1 MKFERRSV
9 VTGLLALPI
18 LLPGCATATQQGPV
32 VRSPSGAKP
41 LAVYGATMTL
51 EIASTFLAF
60 KDRYPNAAGV
70 QLGGVPN
77 LIGTERIADLATN
90 AETQALRQSV
100 KRPDIRIIM
109 TLVEGLYRIV
119 ARRSSNI
126 ASLADLKGKRIATMR
141 ATSADFFLAKMLEK
155 VGLTEA
161 DVTVVNMMSL
171 ENVAP
176 AIKKGDID
184 AVAIWEPFSENAVRA
199 LGEDAIEF
207 SGEGVY
213 RELFN
218 LNTTA
223 QALADPEKRRE
234 IVAFMRAIIA
244 ANKRMNLDP
253 TEAQA
258 LVAQAGHYTTQEVAQ
273 AWKHHVF
280 SAGFADDM
288 IDVLVDEEKWLALR
302 ENRQPRARQELQPL
316 IDRSVYEEA
325 LMN

>member
-9 VTGLLALPI
+9 VAGLLALPI
-18 LLPGCATATQQGPV
+18 LLPGCATATRQGRV
-32 VRSPSGAKP
+32 VSATSSAKP

-51 EIASTFLAF
+51 EIASVFLAF
-60 KDRYPNAAGV
+60 KDRYPDGAGV
-70 QLGGVPN
+70 QLGGVAN
-77 LIGTERIADLATN
+77 LIGTERVADLATN
-90 AETQALRQSV
+90 AETQALRHSV

-126 ASLADLKGKRIATMR
+126 ASLSDLKGKRIATLR
-141 ATSADFFLAKMLEK
+141 VTSADFFLAKMLEK
-155 VGLTEA
+155 AGLTEA
-161 DVTVVNMMSL
+161 DVTVINMMPL
-171 ENVAP
+171 EDIAP

-184 AVAIWEPFSENAVRA
+184 AVAIWEPFSENALRA

-218 LNTTA
+218 LNATA
-223 QALADPEKRRE
+223 AALADPEKRSE

-244 ANKRMNLDP
+244 ANKRMNDDP
-253 TEAQA
+253 TEAQK
-258 LVAQAGHYTTQEVAQ
+258 LVAHAGRYTLDEVAKS
-273 AWKHHVF
+273 WKHHAF
-280 SAGFADDM
+280 TAGFADGM
-288 IDVLVDEEKWLALR
+288 IDVLVDQEQWLAQR
-302 ENRQPRARQELQPL
+302 ENRQPRTRQELQPL

-325 LMN
+325 LRG